1 MTNNAPVAVSSCS
14 VSDLFTPAIAADLGP
29 PIWYRTLQVTFSNTQ
44 DGVATKVTFDVLRDG
59 THSTVT
65 ERGHFSKGVPIEHFF
80 DEYNGSGS
88 QGPAV
93 CTVAAVTFADG
104 STWTPRTACS
114 GSGVPLPCNFKRR
127 LRERGLI
134 VYVTQPAPVTRPLLQ
149 APRPDRR
156 ASGAS

>member
-1 MTNNAPVAVSSCS
+1 MQHFLSVIAAVGSLAVPQSGMTNNAPIAVSTCS
-14 VSDLFTPAIAADLGP
+14 VSDLFNPAIAADLGP
-29 PIWYRTLQVTFSNTQ
+29 PISYRTLWVTFSNTQ

-104 STWTPRTACS
+104 STWTPPANGAATDTT
-114 GSGVPLPCNFKRR
+114 
-127 LRERGLI
+127 LR
-134 VYVTQPAPVTRPLLQ
+134 
-149 APRPDRR
+149 
-156 ASGAS
+156 